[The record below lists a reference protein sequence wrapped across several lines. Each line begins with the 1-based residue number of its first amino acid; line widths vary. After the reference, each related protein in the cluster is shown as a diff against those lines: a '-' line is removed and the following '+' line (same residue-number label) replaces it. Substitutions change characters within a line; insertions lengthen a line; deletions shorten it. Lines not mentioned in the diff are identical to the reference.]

1 MKKLVYGA
9 GVLLAGALAACSPLS
24 VVNAV
29 SPGGAVQATSAL
41 RYGTDPRNTLDVYRP
56 AAGAQRCTRHR
67 LFLRRQLGQ
76 RQARRTMPSSAAP
89 WPRAASW
96 SSSRTT
102 ACIRRCATRTSWI
115 DGAAAVVWTVREIAA
130 HGGDPKN
137 IFVMGHSAGAYNAA
151 MLALDPRWLEH
162 QGMTRS
168 MLRGWIGLAGPYD
181 FLPVQ
186 NPTTQPVFNAPDT
199 PPDSQPL
206 SHVSDLA
213 PPALLIA
220 ANKDKLVD
228 PARNTGG
235 MAAKLRA
242 AHVPVQEVYY
252 DGISHTTLVA
262 SLSNSLQ
269 EAGADA
275 RCGRG
280 LRAQRWRAHRSKYAA
295 YQRRSRGSNSGS
307 GPFIIWR
314 TTPCS
319 SKCTCISEFQTP
331 ASL

>member
-1 MKKLVYGA
+1 MKKLVYGVT
-9 GVLLAGALAACSPLS
+9 VLLAGALAACSPLS

-41 RYGTDPRNTLDVYRP
+41 RYGQDARNTLDVYRP
-56 AAGAQRCTRHR
+56 AAGAQNAPVIVFFYGGNWVSGKRQDYAFVGRALAARGFVVVIPDYR
-67 LFLRRQLGQ
+67 LYPQVRYPDFLV
-76 RQARRTMPSSAAP
+76 
-89 WPRAASW
+89 
-96 SSSRTT
+96 
-102 ACIRRCATRTSWI
+102 
-115 DGAAAVVWTVREIAA
+115 DGAAAVTWTVREIAA

-137 IFVMGHSAGAYNAA
+137 IYLMGHSAGAYNAA
-151 MLALDPRWLEH
+151 MLALDPRWLEQ

-186 NPTTQPVFNAPDT
+186 NPTTKPVFNAPDT

-220 ANKDKLVD
+220 ANNDKTVN
-228 PARNTGG
+228 PVRNTGG

-252 DGISHTTLVA
+252 DGVSHTTLVA
-262 SLSNSLQ
+262 SLSTSLKKLAPTLDAV
-269 EAGADA
+269 EAFVRSDG
-275 RCGRG
+275 GRT
-280 LRAQRWRAHRSKYAA
+280 K
-295 YQRRSRGSNSGS
+295 
-307 GPFIIWR
+307 
-314 TTPCS
+314 
-319 SKCTCISEFQTP
+319 
-331 ASL
+331 